1 MTVDGSA
8 LDARDV
14 ATAAATLRA
23 RLTKAGIA
31 SAAAEAAWL
40 LEAATGLTRAEQVLE
55 RDRRLDDDE
64 RARLEAWLRRR
75 EAREPLQLVLGTAPF
90 HGLELDVRPGVLVPR
105 PETESLVE
113 RVLASLRYVAE
124 PRVHDVGTG
133 CGAIALAIAAARP
146 DAVVS
151 ASDVDTTAV
160 LVARANAAALGLPVT
175 VRVSDLLA
183 AHEVA
188 AAVAAAHVLV
198 ANPPYLPE
206 GDRGHLP
213 PEVAF
218 DPPEALFAGA
228 DGLAVARVLAR
239 QAAPLLRP
247 GGMLWLELDPRNAEA
262 FADELAAAGTWREAR
277 VEADLN
283 GRRRFVLARR

>member
-1 MTVDGSA
+1 MTDEGSA
-8 LDARDV
+8 LTASDV
-14 ATAAATLRA
+14 ATAASRLRV
-23 RLTKAGIA
+23 RLTNAGIE

-55 RDRRLDDDE
+55 RDRPLDDDE

-75 EAREPLQLVLGTAPF
+75 EAREPLQLVLGVAPF
-90 HGLELDVRPGVLVPR
+90 HGLELQVRPGVLVPR

-113 RVLASLRYVAE
+113 RVLASLRYVAA

-146 DAVVS
+146 DALVT
-151 ASDVDTTAV
+151 ASDVDATAV

-175 VRVSDLLA
+175 VWASDLLA
-183 AHEVA
+183 APDVA
-188 AAVAAAHVLV
+188 AAAAAAHVVV

-206 GDRGHLP
+206 GDRGRVP

-228 DGLAVARVLAR
+228 DGLAIARALAR
-239 QAAPLLRP
+239 QVAPLLRP
-247 GGMLWLELDPRNAEA
+247 GGMLWLELDPRNAQA
-262 FADELAAAGTWREAR
+262 FADELAAVAAWRETR

-283 GRRRFVLARR
+283 GRRRFVMARR